1 MIELPP
7 ILTGDEQNQIQQLRD
22 YLVRLALEPKE
33 ETAAANS
40 SSTPTTEGTT
50 DSGNANLNSRISG
63 VDAKVSGMDEKISGM
78 DGKIS
83 GMNSKLLTMWESI
96 YPVGSIYMSVSSE
109 SPAALFGGTWEQIK
123 DRFLLSAGDAYAAGA
138 TGGEAAHTLSVA
150 EMPSHGH
157 RVHVWDN
164 AGTTANAW
172 YYDGAE
178 VKTHNG
184 ARLYNS
190 GSSTWKNSG
199 TEAAAAQSGHG
210 DPSGTTVKVGGD
222 QAHNNMPPYLA
233 VYVWKRTA

>member
-40 SSTPTTEGTT
+40 SSTPTTEETT

-63 VDAKVSGMDEKISGM
+63 IDTKVSGMDEKISGM

-109 SPAALFGGTWEQIK
+109 SPAALFGGTWERIK
-123 DRFLLSAGDAYAAGA
+123 DRFLLSAGDTYAAGA
-138 TGGEAAHTLSVA
+138 TGGEAAHTLTET
-150 EMPSHGH
+150 EMPAH
-157 RVHVWDN
+157 
-164 AGTTANAW
+164 
-172 YYDGAE
+172 
-178 VKTHNG
+178 THNYAPYMG
-184 ARLYNS
+184 LVGWS
-190 GSSTWKNSG
+190 GSSPRNV
-199 TEAAAAQSGHG
+199 
-210 DPSGTTVKVGGD
+210 VKISATDTYTDTNDDGYLTSLPAGGGA
-222 QAHNNMPPYLA
+222 AHNNMPPYLT
-233 VYVWKRTA
+233 VYVWTRTA